1 MSCLASSKVLK
12 NCFFLHSVAQMEVNV
27 FKLEGGNYEFDDSDI
42 KQRYDNQKQLNN
54 QLQEQKRWLE
64 HELEE
69 IKQKIQNDK
78 QYLLPDP
85 FMMDWDSLSANE
97 LKRLVNQLEKTR
109 SDVLLDL
116 REAQL
121 RMVN

>member
-1 MSCLASSKVLK
+1 MRGITFHYHTITLII
-12 NCFFLHSVAQMEVNV
+12 FRSVAQMEVNV

-69 IKQKIQNDK
+69 VCTI
-78 QYLLPDP
+78 
-85 FMMDWDSLSANE
+85 SLSPSLA
-97 LKRLVNQLEKTR
+97 LSFILTLSLSHTHKKKTFTR
-109 SDVLLDL
+109 TFLYGK
-116 REAQL
+116 
-121 RMVN
+121 